1 MGNYRACNRTTS
13 RAMTTLAGMRER
25 LLATSTTHGKAIG
38 RYLYTY
44 KHIYIYM
51 YIRET
56 GVVVSTNYNQLYKY
70 YTNIRN
76 ASK

>member
-44 KHIYIYM
+44 KHIYIYI
-51 YIRET
+51 YVYKRDGRSGIYKLQ
-56 GVVVSTNYNQLYKY
+56 SIIQILYKH
-70 YTNIRN
+70 
-76 ASK
+76 